1 MSKDYNIK
9 MVELQIDCRVETPN
23 SGQTDKSRT
32 NGQTIALGQTT
43 IICTEMDKTNEKKIY
58 ENIYLDKSDISVNK
72 QIDR

>member
-1 MSKDYNIK
+1 MSKKHNIK
-9 MVELQIDCRVETPN
+9 TVESQIGYRAETPN

-32 NGQTIALGQTT
+32 NQQTIALGQTA
-43 IICTEMDKTNEKKIY
+43 IISTEMDKTKEKKIY